1 MALQNPCTVRSEHR
15 IGRGSRIGARRAPGD
30 GPSRCLLIALLAG
43 LGLTGAAP
51 EPAPIRFNTH
61 FEGGSLGRIEP
72 VGDAAFRCRVK
83 GQQDE
88 HGRNR
93 QASWYYFRVDGARGR
108 EITLTLTDF
117 VGEYNGRPGACP
129 MGPDI
134 RPVCSDDD
142 EHWRPIADVRWD
154 DRAKE
159 ATLRLRPGGD
169 SVWIAHQPPYTP
181 RRLARL
187 LEQVDRCADA
197 RIEVIGKTAQ
207 GRDLHL
213 VTVTAADADDREK
226 VAVWLQA
233 RQHAWESGTSYVM
246 EGALRFI
253 TSDDPR
259 ARALRRRAVFR
270 FTPMVDPDG
279 CATGQ
284 VRFNANGFDVNRH
297 WDEVDL
303 RQKHYLVQM
312 PEIWYVKRA
321 IVSQVDSGR
330 PIHLMINLHNTETGE
345 YLSTRADDEASR
357 AIVNTLSERLV
368 RETTFRPSHGPVLGE
383 RRDGSANALH
393 QEKGILILLMEQR
406 IAKDPRTG
414 RPPTVEDRLRF
425 GEQLIAIMAETA
437 RP

>member
-1 MALQNPCTVRSEHR
+1 MPKA
-15 IGRGSRIGARRAPGD
+15 SRINGYH
-30 GPSRCLLIALLAG
+30 LLAA
-43 LGLTGAAP
+43 LGVLTLSGAAP
-51 EPAPIRFNTH
+51 EAESVRFNAN
-61 FEGGSLGRIEP
+61 FEGGSLGRIER
-72 VGDAAFRCRVK
+72 VGDAAFRCHVK
-83 GQQDE
+83 GQQNE

-93 QASWYYFRVDGARGR
+93 QANWYYFRIDGAKDR

-117 VGEYNGRPGACP
+117 VGEYNGRPGAVA
-129 MGPDI
+129 MGPGI
-134 RPVCSDDD
+134 LPVVSDDG
-142 EHWRPIADVRWD
+142 EHWRPITDVRWD

-159 ATLRLRPGGD
+159 ATLRLRPVGD
-169 SVWIAHQPPYTP
+169 AVWIAHQAPYTP
-181 RRLARL
+181 TRLARL
-187 LEQVDRCADA
+187 LEQVNRCDDA
-197 RIEVIGKTAQ
+197 RVEVIGKTAM

-213 VTVTAADADDREK
+213 VTVTAADVDDREK
-226 VAVWLQA
+226 VTVWLQA

-259 ARALRRRAVFR
+259 ARDLRRRTVFR

-303 RQKHYLVQM
+303 RQKRYLAMM
-312 PEIWYVKRA
+312 PEIWYVKKA
-321 IVSQVDSGR
+321 IVAHVDSGR

-345 YLSTRADDEASR
+345 YLSTRAADEASR
-357 AIVNTLSERLV
+357 AIVNRLSDRLIH
-368 RETTFRPSHGPVLGE
+368 ETSFRPSHGPVLGE
-383 RRDGSANALH
+383 PRDGAANALH
-393 QEKGILILLMEQR
+393 DEKGILILLMEQR
-406 IAKDPRTG
+406 VAKDPRTG

-437 RP
+437 RR

>member
-1 MALQNPCTVRSEHR
+1 MVLPHPLSATILLALAG
-15 IGRGSRIGARRAPGD
+15 IAPG
-30 GPSRCLLIALLAG
+30 P
-43 LGLTGAAP
+43 
-51 EPAPIRFNTH
+51 PAIRFNTN

-72 VGDAAFRCRVK
+72 IGEAAFRCHVR

-93 QASWYYFRVDGARGR
+93 QASWYYFRIDGVRDRA
-108 EITLTLTDF
+108 ITLVMTDF

-134 RPVCSDDD
+134 RPVASDDG
-142 EHWRPIADVRWD
+142 ETWRPIADMRWD
-154 DRAKE
+154 DREKE
-159 ATLRLRPGGD
+159 ATLKVRPARD

-187 LEQVDRCADA
+187 LERVDRCDDA
-197 RIEVIGKTAQ
+197 RVEVIGKTAR

-213 VTVTAADADDREK
+213 VTVTAREVDDRGK

-259 ARALRRRAVFR
+259 ARELRRRAVFL

-279 CATGQ
+279 CADGQ

-303 RQKHYLVQM
+303 RDKHDLVQM
-312 PEIWYVKRA
+312 PEIWYVKKA
-321 IVSQVDSGR
+321 IVSRVESGR
-330 PIHLMINLHNTETGE
+330 PIHLMVNLHNTETNE
-345 YLSTRADDEASR
+345 YLATMASDAASR
-357 AIVNTLSERLV
+357 AVITSFHDRLV
-368 RETTFRPSHGPVLGE
+368 RETSFRPHRGPLLGE
-383 RRDGSANALH
+383 PRDGSANVLY
-393 QEKGILILLMEQR
+393 QEKGIPVVLMEQR
-406 IAKDPRTG
+406 VALDPKTG
-414 RPPTVEDRLRF
+414 RPPMPEDRIRF
-425 GEQLIAIMAETA
+425 GEQLIAIMAEAAGQRGGTA
-437 RP
+437 P